1 MTQRTLIAP
10 FVFAATI
17 AGLACWAVTRATPVS
32 AGQDGGAGGSK
43 AIEFNAPAGELPATR
58 HINIDGYDAAVLP
71 NGRLITPAGREIA
84 VNAPKPLG
92 LAVSPNGAMLAT
104 VNSGLSPFSVSLIK
118 NINSNAPTTSVVQ
131 LSSAFMGV
139 AFSPDSTRFYAAGG
153 ENGMIWVGDTA
164 SAKVIGT
171 VNLNG
176 AAHPFG
182 APMNPAANPSG
193 RFKGT
198 FPGNLT
204 LGGPNGRYLYVVDQ
218 GSFNVFVIDTTM
230 IATGVNASGFIVE
243 PNNFAAVVGHVKAG
257 RYPYGIAAVGGRL
270 LVANV
275 GIFQYSHLTPKN
287 PTGSSNHDYPLGYP
301 GTTWPNDMEH
311 DKTIKIKKV
320 DPRNLS
326 PTLRDPEGIRVGYID
341 QDIDY
346 TIPGLGSPNVQES
359 SSVYVFNLASPTS
372 PSPLTSVKTGPLV
385 GEMEQGIASYSGSHP
400 NAVAVGPDGIY
411 VSNGNNDS
419 ISILDPD
426 TYEEKRRV
434 SLSVLSG
441 VDKRIKGVQPV
452 SVALSPDANYLYV
465 AEAGINAIAV
475 IRLEG
480 RGSAKVLGHIPTG
493 WWPSAV
499 LVSADGNTLYVANGK
514 GRGAGPNN
522 NFPPDNLGSPRSA
535 TQGTVNI
542 IGVPNEGQL
551 EAYTERVMK
560 NNGFI
565 GRELTQNGSD
575 KKTSNP
581 IPGKAGQES
590 TAIKHIIFINKE
602 NSTHDQMFG
611 DITLTRKGAPV
622 NGEPS
627 YSLGYDASPNHHELA
642 LAFTIG
648 DNFYLEPAVSSDG
661 HRWLTNSYLT
671 EFEESHW
678 PASYG
683 GQRRDAGDD
692 PNVYGPYP
700 GRLGFTDADGSP
712 EPHDYNQHGGI
723 YLHLARHG
731 KSFINFGNGF
741 EFAQVDEDFGTEP
754 TGIREH
760 VNVPMEKV
768 VRENSDHMYPQYN
781 TAIPDAPLS
790 EDPTRFNRFGRFKQV
805 FETYLVDRAKGICKL
820 PSYVDLFYP
829 NDHGGGA
836 FDINPNGPAWS
847 YKRFVQDNDAAL
859 GKTIELISK
868 SPCWKD
874 TVIFVVEDDPQNGLD
889 HVDGYRSVFLAI
901 GPWVKRENVMK
912 QHISL
917 ASIFKTVDL
926 ILGLPPLNQYDA
938 AATDLRELFTDK
950 PDFTPYNF
958 KNIQYATKVS
968 PEWLALSRDIDF
980 SRPDADEVKL
990 RAAILKSEGL
1000 PRQGF

>member
-731 KSFINFGNGF
+731 KSLINFGNGF

-790 EDPTRFNRFGRFKQV
+790 EAPTRFNRFGRFKQV

>member
-1 MTQRTLIAP
+1 MRQGTLIAL
-10 FVFAATI
+10 AA
-17 AGLACWAVTRATPVS
+17 AAVGLAGWAMIQGGLVS
-32 AGQDGGAGGSK
+32 AQPDGGAGGSK
-43 AIEFNAPAGELPATR
+43 AIQFGAPAGDLPAMR
-58 HINIDGYDAAVLP
+58 HINIDGYDGAVLP
-71 NGRLITPAGREIA
+71 NGRLITPAGREAA

-92 LAVSPNGAMLAT
+92 MALAPNGAMLAT
-104 VNSGLSPFSVSLIK
+104 INSGVTPFSISLIK
-118 NINSNAPTTSVVQ
+118 NIHSNAPTTSVVPV
-131 LSSAFMGV
+131 SSAFMGV
-139 AFSPDSTRFYAAGG
+139 TFSPDSSRFYAAGG

-164 SAKVIGT
+164 SAKVIGS

-176 AAHPFG
+176 PAHPFG
-182 APMNPAANPSG
+182 APMNPVTNPSG

-198 FPGNLT
+198 FPGNMT
-204 LGGPNGRYLYVVDQ
+204 LGPDGRYLYVVEQ
-218 GSFNVFVIDTTM
+218 GSFNVFVVDTTK
-230 IATGVNASGFIVE
+230 IVTGVNGSGFIIE
-243 PNNFAAVVGHVKAG
+243 PNNFAAVAGHAKAG
-257 RYPYGIAAVGGRL
+257 RYPYAVASSEDGRL
-270 LVANV
+270 FVANV
-275 GIFQYSHLTPKN
+275 GIFQYSHLTPAS
-287 PTGSSNHDYPLGYP
+287 PTGDSNKDYPLGYP
-301 GTTWPNDMEH
+301 ATTWPNDMEH
-311 DKTIKIKKV
+311 DKTIRIKKV

-326 PTLRDPEGIRVGYID
+326 PTLRDPDGIRVGYID
-341 QDIDY
+341 QDLDY

-359 SSVYVFNLASPTS
+359 SSVYVFNLAAPTA
-372 PSPLTSVKTGPLV
+372 PSLMTSVKTGPLV
-385 GEMEQGIASYSGSHP
+385 GEVEQGIASYSGSHP

-419 ISILDPD
+419 VSILDPD
-426 TYEEKRRV
+426 TYKEVRRV
-434 SLSVLSG
+434 SLSVFDG
-441 VDKRIKGVQPV
+441 VDSRIKGVQPV
-452 SVALSPDANYLYV
+452 SLALSPDAKYLYV

-480 RGSAKVLGHIPTG
+480 RNSAKVLGHIPTG

-499 LVSADGNTLYVANGK
+499 RVSADGATLYVANSK
-514 GRGAGPNN
+514 GRGAGPNDN
-522 NFPPDNLGSPRSA
+522 VPPDNHGSPKSS

-542 IGVPNEGQL
+542 IPVPGADQL
-551 EAYTERVMK
+551 QAYTDRVMK
-560 NNGFI
+560 NNGFL
-565 GRELTQNGSD
+565 GQDLVHGSD

-581 IPGKAGQES
+581 IPAKAGEES
-590 TAIKHIIFINKE
+590 AAIRHVIFINKE
-602 NSTHDQMFG
+602 NSTHDQIFG
-611 DITLTRKGAPV
+611 DITATRRSVPV
-622 NGEPS
+622 NGKPS

-683 GQRRDAGDD
+683 GQRNDAGDN
-692 PNVYGPYP
+692 PAVYGPFP

-712 EPHDYNQHGGI
+712 EPHDYNQHGGV

-731 KSFINFGNGF
+731 KSFMNFGNGF
-741 EFAQVDEDFGTEP
+741 EFAEVDEDHGTEP

-768 VRENSDHMYPQYN
+768 VRENSDHLYPQFN
-781 TAIPDAPLS
+781 TNIPDAPLS

-805 FETYLVDRAKGICKL
+805 FETYLVDRAKGVCKL

-836 FDINPNGPAWS
+836 FDINPTGPAWS

-859 GKTIELISK
+859 GLTVELISN

-901 GPWVKRENVMK
+901 GPWVKHENVMK
-912 QHISL
+912 KHISL
-917 ASIFKTVDL
+917 ASIFKTVNL
-926 ILGLPPLNQYDA
+926 IFGLPPLNQYDA

-958 KNIQYATKVS
+958 KSIQYARNVS
-968 PEWLALSRDIDF
+968 PEWLALTRTIDF
-980 SRPDADEVKL
+980 RRPDADEVKL
-990 RAAILKSEGL
+990 RMAILRSEGL
-1000 PRQGF
+1000 PRVK

>member
-1 MTQRTLIAP
+1 MRQRTLIGVA
-10 FVFAATI
+10 VAVASL
-17 AGLACWAVTRATPVS
+17 AGWAVIYIATAS
-32 AGQDGGAGGSK
+32 AEPDGGAGGSK
-43 AIEFNAPAGELPATR
+43 AVQFSAPAGDLPATR
-58 HINIDGYDAAVLP
+58 HIDIDGYDGAVLP
-71 NGRLITPAGREIA
+71 NGRLITPAGREVA

-92 LAVSPNGAMLAT
+92 LALAPNGAMLAT
-104 VNSGLSPFSVSLIK
+104 INSGVTPFSISLIK
-118 NINSNAPTTSVVQ
+118 NIHSNAPTTSVVPV
-131 LSSAFMGV
+131 SSAFMGV
-139 AFSPDSTRFYAAGG
+139 TFSPDSSRFYAGGG

-164 SAKVIGT
+164 SAKVIGS

-176 AAHPFG
+176 PAHPFG

-204 LGGPNGRYLYVVDQ
+204 LGGPGGRYLYVVEQ
-218 GSFNVFVIDTTM
+218 GSFNVFVIDTTK
-230 IATGVNASGFIVE
+230 IATGVNGSGFIVE
-243 PNNFAAVVGHVKAG
+243 PNNFAAVAGHAKAG
-257 RYPYGIAAVGGRL
+257 RYPYSIAATPDGRL
-270 LVANV
+270 FVTNV
-275 GIFQYSHLTPKN
+275 GIFQYSHLTPAN
-287 PTGSSNHDYPLGYP
+287 PTGDSNKDYPLGYP
-301 GTTWPNDMEH
+301 ATTWPNDMEH
-311 DKTIKIKKV
+311 DKTIRIKKV

-326 PTLRDPEGIRVGYID
+326 PTLRDPDGIRVGYID

-359 SSVYVFNLASPTS
+359 SSVYVFNLAAPTA
-372 PSPLTSVKTGPLV
+372 PSLMTSVKTGPLV
-385 GEMEQGIASYSGSHP
+385 GEVEHGIASYSGSHP

-426 TYEEKRRV
+426 SYKEVRRITL
-434 SLSVLSG
+434 SLLDG
-441 VDKRIKGVQPV
+441 VDNRIKGVQPV
-452 SVALSPDANYLYV
+452 SVALSPDARYLYV

-480 RGSAKVLGHIPTG
+480 QGSAKVLGHIPTG
-493 WWPSAV
+493 WWPSTV
-499 LVSADGNTLYVANGK
+499 RVSADGATLYVANSK

-522 NFPPDNLGSPRSA
+522 NVPPDNLGSPKSA

-542 IGVPNEGQL
+542 IPVPRDDQLGV
-551 EAYTERVMK
+551 YTERVMK
-560 NNGFI
+560 NNGFVGQTEP
-565 GRELTQNGSD
+565 GRD

-581 IPGKAGQES
+581 IPTKAGEES
-590 TAIKHIIFINKE
+590 SVIKHVIFINKE
-602 NSTHDQMFG
+602 NSTHDQMLG
-611 DITLTRKGAPV
+611 DITATRRGAPV
-622 NGEPS
+622 SGQPS

-692 PNVYGPYP
+692 PNVYLPYP

-712 EPHDYNQHGGI
+712 EPHDYNQHGGV
-723 YLHLARHG
+723 YLHLSRHG
-731 KSFINFGNGF
+731 KSFINFGNGY
-741 EFAQVDEDFGTEP
+741 EFSEVDEDYGTEP

-768 VRENSDHMYPQYN
+768 VRENSDHQYPQFN
-781 TAIPDAPLS
+781 TSIPDAPLP
-790 EDPTRFNRFGRFKQV
+790 EDPTRFNRFSRFKQV
-805 FETYLVDRAKGICKL
+805 FETYLVDRPKGVCKL

-836 FDINPNGPAWS
+836 FDINPKGPAWS

-859 GKTIELISK
+859 GLTVELISN

-901 GPWVKRENVMK
+901 GPWVKHENVMR

-917 ASIFKTVDL
+917 ASIFKTVNL
-926 ILGLPPLNQYDA
+926 IFGLPPLNQYDA
-938 AATDLRELFTDK
+938 AATDLRDLFTDK
-950 PDFTPYNF
+950 PDYTPYHF
-958 KNIQYATKVS
+958 KSIQYAAKVS
-968 PEWLALSRDIDF
+968 PEWLAMTRNINF
-980 SRPDADEVKL
+980 SRPDADEVRL
-990 RAAILKSEGL
+990 RMAILRSEGL
-1000 PRQGF
+1000 PRVK

>member
-590 TAIKHIIFINKE
+590 TAIKQIIFINKE

-731 KSFINFGNGF
+731 KSLINFGNGF

-790 EDPTRFNRFGRFKQV
+790 EDPTCSRPTSSIAQ
-805 FETYLVDRAKGICKL
+805 RASASCRPTSIC
-820 PSYVDLFYP
+820 ST
-829 NDHGGGA
+829 
-836 FDINPNGPAWS
+836 
-847 YKRFVQDNDAAL
+847 R
-859 GKTIELISK
+859 TI
-868 SPCWKD
+868 
-874 TVIFVVEDDPQNGLD
+874 T
-889 HVDGYRSVFLAI
+889 
-901 GPWVKRENVMK
+901 
-912 QHISL
+912 
-917 ASIFKTVDL
+917 
-926 ILGLPPLNQYDA
+926 A
-938 AATDLRELFTDK
+938 AARSISTRTAR
-950 PDFTPYNF
+950 PGPTSVSCRTTTPRS
-958 KNIQYATKVS
+958 A
-968 PEWLALSRDIDF
+968 
-980 SRPDADEVKL
+980 RP
-990 RAAILKSEGL
+990 
-1000 PRQGF
+1000 